1 MEQAEEGLNIKKNA
15 IMKCINELKKKRE
28 DLNTDLQSQKQ
39 EFKNLAEESLKKGLP
54 ADYYKKF
61 PHLMPADD
69 LSMSFFDNVPLD
81 DPKNEEDRK
90 GKKLEGRKM
99 SYI

>member
-1 MEQAEEGLNIKKNA
+1 
-15 IMKCINELKKKRE
+15 
-28 DLNTDLQSQKQ
+28 
-39 EFKNLAEESLKKGLP
+39 
-54 ADYYKKF
+54 
-61 PHLMPADD
+61 MPADD